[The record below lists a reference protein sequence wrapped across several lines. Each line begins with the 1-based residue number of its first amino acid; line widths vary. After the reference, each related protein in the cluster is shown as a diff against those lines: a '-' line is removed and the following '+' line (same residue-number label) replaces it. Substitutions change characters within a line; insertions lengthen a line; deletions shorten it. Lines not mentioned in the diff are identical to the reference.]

1 MSKVVVFGSMNMD
14 LSIACDR
21 VPQVGET
28 LEGFGFI
35 CNPGGKGANQAVA
48 SSRLGAPTVM
58 IAAVGNDSFGSH
70 LLEGLSD
77 SRVSCARV
85 RSLSDTTTGVAVIV
99 RTHGDNRIILDPG
112 ANHALSFD
120 DVGPLM
126 RDVLEP
132 DDVFVCQLEC
142 ALDTTYSAIR
152 LAHELG
158 ARVIFN
164 PAPARVFPDDLW
176 ECIDLICLNE
186 TECEIITGILPSDD
200 DSCRNV
206 LKVLKER
213 GASEA
218 VLTLGSSGSAA
229 LCDDALLRK
238 APLAIEAVDSTG
250 AGDTYIGAFA
260 VALLEGKDLE
270 ACMDFATKA
279 SAYTCLSAGA
289 QQAIAWRSD
298 LDAWDAPEPRKL

>member
-21 VPQVGET
+21 VPQIGET

-58 IAAVGNDSFGSH
+58 IAAVGNDSFGSD
-70 LLEGLSD
+70 LLQGLSD
-77 SRVSCARV
+77 SRVDCARV

-120 DVGPLM
+120 DVETIM
-126 RDVLEP
+126 RDDIEP
-132 DDVFVCQLEC
+132 NDVFVCQLEC

-176 ECIDLICLNE
+176 GSIDLLCLNE

-200 DSCRNV
+200 DSCRDALAV
-206 LKVLKER
+206 LKGR
-213 GASEA
+213 GVSDV

-229 LCDDALLRK
+229 LSDGTLLRR
-238 APLAIEAVDSTG
+238 APLAIDAVDSTG
-250 AGDTYIGAFA
+250 AGDTYIGSFA

-270 ACMDFATKA
+270 ASMDFATKA

-289 QQAIAWRSD
+289 QQAIAWRAD
-298 LDAWDAPEPRKL
+298 LDAWDAPGPRQK

>member
-28 LEGFGFI
+28 LEGFDFI

-58 IAAVGNDSFGSH
+58 IAAVGKDSFGSD
-70 LLEGLSD
+70 LLQGLSD
-77 SRVSCARV
+77 SRVDCAHV
-85 RSLSDTTTGVAVIV
+85 SSLGNVSTGVAVIV
-99 RTHGDNRIILDPG
+99 RTHGDNRIILNPG
-112 ANHALSFD
+112 ANHALSFG
-120 DVGPLM
+120 DVEPIM
-126 RDVLEP
+126 RDVLVP
-132 DDVFVCQLEC
+132 GDVFVCQLEC
-142 ALDTTYSAIR
+142 TLDTTYSAIR

-176 ECIDLICLNE
+176 ECIDLLCLNE

-200 DSCRNV
+200 ASCRNA
-206 LKVLKER
+206 LATLRER

-229 LCDDALLRK
+229 LYDGALLRK
-238 APLAIEAVDSTG
+238 APLAIDAVDSTG

-270 ACMDFATKA
+270 GCMDFATRA

-289 QQAIAWRSD
+289 QQAIAWRCD
-298 LDAWDAPEPRKL
+298 LDAWDAPEPRRL